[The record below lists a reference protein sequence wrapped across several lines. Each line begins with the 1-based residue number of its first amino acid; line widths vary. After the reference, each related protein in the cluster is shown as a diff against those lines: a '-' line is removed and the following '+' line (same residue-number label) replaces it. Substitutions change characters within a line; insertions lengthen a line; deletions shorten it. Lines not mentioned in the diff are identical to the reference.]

1 MQSNMAKALE
11 VIGRNEKGFFMML
24 EGSKID
30 MEAHY
35 NKYKPM
41 IDEVLDFDR
50 CVAMALDF
58 AKRDG
63 NTLVIVTADHET
75 GGLTLPAEGKKT
87 KDVWTSSDHT
97 GVPVPVYSFGQGAE
111 NFTGVMQNTDIF
123 FEIYKLMN

>member
-1 MQSNMAKALE
+1 
-11 VIGRNEKGFFMML
+11 
-24 EGSKID
+24 
-30 MEAHY
+30 
-35 NKYKPM
+35 M